1 MAVFVVRGT
10 DSKGILTATLLVA
23 SSIYRP
29 PLRMGSIVI
38 RITPFSQVK
47 LHLKS
52 LRILCVCLC
61 VFLWVNKSF
70 LKKKKKKGEREKR
83 KRTER
88 PRKKGDSCVSGLGEK
103 CRWVFWGRGRLRE
116 RDSK

>member
-10 DSKGILTATLLVA
+10 DSKGILNATLLVA

-38 RITPFSQVK
+38 RITPFSQMK
-47 LHLKS
+47 LHLNS
-52 LRILCVCLC
+52 LRILYVCLC

-70 LKKKKKKGEREKR
+70 LKKKKEREREKE
-83 KRTER
+83 KN
-88 PRKKGDSCVSGLGEK
+88 GET
-103 CRWVFWGRGRLRE
+103 
-116 RDSK
+116 

>member
-10 DSKGILTATLLVA
+10 DSKGILNATLLVA

-47 LHLKS
+47 LHLNS

-70 LKKKKKKGEREKR
+70 LKKKKRERER
-83 KRTER
+83 KGKEWRDLER
-88 PRKKGDSCVSGLGEK
+88 KETVACRGGGRNVGGCSRVGGD
-103 CRWVFWGRGRLRE
+103 
-116 RDSK
+116 

>member
-10 DSKGILTATLLVA
+10 DSKGILNATLLVA

-47 LHLKS
+47 LHLNS

-70 LKKKKKKGEREKR
+70 LKKKKKREREKR
-83 KRTER
+83 KRMER
-88 PRKKGDSCVSGLGEK
+88 PRKKGDGCVSGWGEK
-103 CRWVFWGRGRLRE
+103 CRWVFSGRGRLRE

>member
-29 PLRMGSIVI
+29 PLRMGSTVI

-70 LKKKKKKGEREKR
+70 FKKKKKRERER
-83 KRTER
+83 KGREWRDLER
-88 PRKKGDSCVSGLGEK
+88 KEIVV
-103 CRWVFWGRGRLRE
+103 CRGWGRNVGGCSGVGG
-116 RDSK
+116 D

>member
-1 MAVFVVRGT
+1 MAVFVVYGT

-29 PLRMGSIVI
+29 PLRMGSVVI
-38 RITPFSQVK
+38 KITPFSQVK

-52 LRILCVCLC
+52 LRRVCVCVCVCVC

-70 LKKKKKKGEREKR
+70 LKKKKKEREREREK
-83 KRTER
+83 
-88 PRKKGDSCVSGLGEK
+88 G
-103 CRWVFWGRGRLRE
+103 
-116 RDSK
+116 